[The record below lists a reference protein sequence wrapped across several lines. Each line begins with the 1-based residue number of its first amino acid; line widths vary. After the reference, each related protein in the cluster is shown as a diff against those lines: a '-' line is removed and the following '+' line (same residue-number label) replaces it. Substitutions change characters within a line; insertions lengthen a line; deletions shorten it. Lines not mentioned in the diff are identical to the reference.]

1 MVALFIV
8 IHSKLLSQVENVFR
22 SMITAFNRTNN
33 CIYKPLPFICNT
45 CFCGTLLW
53 PHTQSDGYA
62 CGPQTLLVTQHTI
75 WLLWPDVHRLC
86 WSHTHNL
93 ITMTRCLHLAGSIH
107 NHMTMTRCPQTLLVA
122 HTQSHNYDQ
131 MSIHFAGGTQ
141 IIWLLW
147 PDVYTLCWWHTQ
159 SHDYDQMFTHVVG
172 GTYIIWLLWPDVH
185 RLCWWHTHNH
195 MTITRCPYTL
205 LVAHTQSD
213 YYDQMST
220 DFTGGTHNHM
230 TMTRCPQ
237 TLLVVHTQSHDYD
250 LMSTNFA
257 GGTHTITWLWP
268 DVHRLN
274 GHNQMTTKMST
285 DFTNQ
290 WDIHNLMI
298 MPSCT
303 WVNKIRYWS
312 IQSLTS

>member
-107 NHMTMTRCPQTLLVA
+107 NHMTMTRCPQTLLV
-122 HTQSHNYDQ
+122 
-131 MSIHFAGGTQ
+131 
-141 IIWLLW
+141 
-147 PDVYTLCWWHTQ
+147 
-159 SHDYDQMFTHVVG
+159 
-172 GTYIIWLLWPDVH
+172 
-185 RLCWWHTHNH
+185 
-195 MTITRCPYTL
+195 
-205 LVAHTQSD
+205 
-213 YYDQMST
+213 
-220 DFTGGTHNHM
+220 
-230 TMTRCPQ
+230 
-237 TLLVVHTQSHDYD
+237 VHTQSHDYD

-257 GGTHTITWLWP
+257 GGTHTITQLWPDVHTLCWWHTDNLITMTRCLHTVLVAHTITWLWPDVYTRCWWHIHNLITMTRCSQTLLVAHTQSHDYNQMSLHFAGGTHTIWLLWP
-268 DVHRLN
+268 DVHRLYWWHT
-274 GHNQMTTKMST
+274 HNHMTMTRCPQT
-285 DFTNQ
+285 Q
-290 WDIHNLMI
+290 W
-298 MPSCT
+298 T
-303 WVNKIRYWS
+303 
-312 IQSLTS
+312 QSHDYQDVHRLY